1 MAVYTGALELPEGEQ
16 MGVLA
21 EAIGVHVLEKDPAA
35 QGFATELASRIRD
48 WTLDL
53 HGVADETLLRGEL
66 PLPR

>member
-1 MAVYTGALELPEGEQ
+1 

-53 HGVADETLLRGEL
+53 QGVADETLLRGEL